1 MRVIHV
7 IKATGVAGAERHLL
21 DLLPALRARGC
32 DARLLVLTEPGK
44 PMEDFLDAARAR
56 KVPAAGLTIV
66 GDLDLS
72 VPVRLWR
79 RFRREKP
86 DLVHTHLI
94 HADFYGIPAAR
105 LARVPAVVTTRHNDD
120 AFRRRFPGRWV
131 NRWLWA
137 RTDGGIAVSQALAH
151 FSREMEG
158 AKVPIRVIHHGTAAV
173 GGTLAI
179 ERDARGAEAAGHEVS
194 GREAPGAEA
203 SQRDALEPIR
213 AELGLTADA
222 LVVGMMCRLTAQKG
236 VSIGLQAFAAIA
248 HAFPQ
253 AILLIA
259 GEGPERSELERTAAE
274 LGLSGSVRFLGWRAD
289 SGRILAVLDLLMA
302 PSRWEGFG
310 LVVLEAMA
318 RGVPV
323 LATRVGALPE
333 IIADGETG
341 LLVAAGD
348 VGALAAAL
356 GKLLGDAGLRARLG
370 AAGRARARREFR
382 LERMAEE
389 TLGFYEE
396 VVRGRRER

>member
-21 DLLPALRARGC
+21 NLLPALRARAC
-32 DARLLVLTEPGK
+32 DARLLVLTEPGR
-44 PMEDFLDAARAR
+44 PMKDFLDAARASR
-56 KVPAAGLTIV
+56 VPAAGLTIV

-94 HADFYGIPAAR
+94 HADFYGVPAAR

-120 AFRRRFPGRWV
+120 AFRRRFPGRCV

-158 AKVPIRVIHHGTAAV
+158 AKVPIRVIHHGIAAV
-173 GGTLAI
+173 GGTALI
-179 ERDARGAEAAGHEVS
+179 EREAAESIRV
-194 GREAPGAEA
+194 EL
-203 SQRDALEPIR
+203 ALPS
-213 AELGLTADA
+213 DA
-222 LVVGMMCRLTAQKG
+222 LVVGVVCRLTVQKG
-236 VSIGLQAFAAIA
+236 VSYGLQAFAAIA
-248 HAFPQ
+248 HAFPH

-259 GEGPERSELERTAAE
+259 GEGPERSELERMAAE
-274 LGLSGSVRFLGWRAD
+274 LGLSESVRFLGWRPD
-289 SGRILAVLDLLMA
+289 SGRVLAALDLLIA

-333 IIADGETG
+333 IVADGETG
-341 LLVAAGD
+341 LLVASGD

-356 GKLLGDAGLRARLG
+356 GRLLGDAGLRARLG
-370 AAGRARARREFR
+370 AAGRERARREFG